1 MTQGVGHNSDGRLK
15 AFVERIERVEQ
26 EMRDRAEDRKEIYSE
41 AKGTGFDVKVLRRAV
56 AVRRQDAQKR
66 AEEEAILEAYLAE
79 LGMA

>member
-1 MTQGVGHNSDGRLK
+1 MREMGHNSDGRLK

>member
-1 MTQGVGHNSDGRLK
+1 MSEMGHNSDGRLK

>member
-1 MTQGVGHNSDGRLK
+1 MSEMGHNSDGRLR

>member
-1 MTQGVGHNSDGRLK
+1 MPLDISVVQAAKEPAAVAVPVGLTD
-15 AFVERIERVEQ
+15 V
-26 EMRDRAEDRKEIYSE
+26 RDRRAVVD
-41 AKGTGFDVKVLRRAV
+41 AVRRAV

>member
-1 MTQGVGHNSDGRLK
+1 MSEMGHNSDGRLK

-26 EMRDRAEDRKEIYSE
+26 EMRERAEDRKEIYSE
-41 AKGTGFDVKVLRRAV
+41 AKGTGLDVKILRRAV
-56 AVRRQDAQKR
+56 AIRRQDANKR